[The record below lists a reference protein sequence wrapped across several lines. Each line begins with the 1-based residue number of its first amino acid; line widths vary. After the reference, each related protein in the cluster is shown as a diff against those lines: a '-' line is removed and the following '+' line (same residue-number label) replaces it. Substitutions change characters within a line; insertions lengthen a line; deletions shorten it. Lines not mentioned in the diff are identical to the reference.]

1 MTDSFS
7 TYPEDMKL
15 SLHNVAAWE
24 NYVQKV
30 ISAYSESHL
39 HRPTTED
46 MFPETD
52 VRMYNFIPTVLDEH
66 EEAPPRILDAPNHS
80 AFST

>member
-1 MTDSFS
+1 
-7 TYPEDMKL
+7 MKL

-39 HRPTTED
+39 HRSTTED

-66 EEAPPRILDAPNHS
+66 EETPPRILDAPNHS